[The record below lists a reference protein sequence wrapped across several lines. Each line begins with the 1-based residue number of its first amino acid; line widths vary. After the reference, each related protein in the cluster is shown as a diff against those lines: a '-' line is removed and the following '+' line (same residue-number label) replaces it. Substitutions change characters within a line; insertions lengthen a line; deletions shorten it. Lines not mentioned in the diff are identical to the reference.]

1 MFVVL
6 LTSILNVSNLAKW
19 ISLNNQQCMD
29 QPTLLIYT
37 LMNNVKDYITLHLL
51 LIQIDVLEVVIL
63 LMVYLL
69 EYVFQTKQKIWTW
82 IFSIWFQE

>member
-6 LTSILNVSNLAKW
+6 LTSILNVSNLAKL

-29 QPTLLIYT
+29 QPILLIYT
-37 LMNNVKDYITLHLL
+37 LMNNVKDYITIHLL

-63 LMVYLL
+63 LMAYLL
-69 EYVFQTKQKIWTW
+69 EYVFQTKQKI
-82 IFSIWFQE
+82 

>member
-37 LMNNVKDYITLHLL
+37 LMNNVKDYITIHLL

>member
-37 LMNNVKDYITLHLL
+37 LMNNVKDYITIHLQ
-51 LIQIDVLEVVIL
+51 LIQTDVLEVAIL

>member
-6 LTSILNVSNLAKW
+6 LTSILNVSNLAKL

-29 QPTLLIYT
+29 QPTLLVYT
-37 LMNNVKDYITLHLL
+37 LMNNVKDYITIHLQ
-51 LIQIDVLEVVIL
+51 LIQTDVLEVAIL

-69 EYVFQTKQKIWTW
+69 EYVFQTKQKI
-82 IFSIWFQE
+82 

>member
-6 LTSILNVSNLAKW
+6 LTSILNVSNLAKL

-37 LMNNVKDYITLHLL
+37 LMNNVKDYITIHLQ
-51 LIQIDVLEVVIL
+51 LIQTDVLEVAIL

-69 EYVFQTKQKIWTW
+69 EYVFQTKQKI
-82 IFSIWFQE
+82 

>member
-6 LTSILNVSNLAKW
+6 LTSILNVSNLAKL

-29 QPTLLIYT
+29 QPILLIYT
-37 LMNNVKDYITLHLL
+37 LMNNVKDYITIHLQ
-51 LIQIDVLEVVIL
+51 LIQTDVLEVAIL

-69 EYVFQTKQKIWTW
+69 EYVFQTKQKI
-82 IFSIWFQE
+82 

>member
-6 LTSILNVSNLAKW
+6 LTSILNVSNLAKL

-37 LMNNVKDYITLHLL
+37 LMNNVKDYINIHLQ
-51 LIQIDVLEVVIL
+51 LIQTDVLEVAIL

-69 EYVFQTKQKIWTW
+69 EYVFQTKQKI
-82 IFSIWFQE
+82 